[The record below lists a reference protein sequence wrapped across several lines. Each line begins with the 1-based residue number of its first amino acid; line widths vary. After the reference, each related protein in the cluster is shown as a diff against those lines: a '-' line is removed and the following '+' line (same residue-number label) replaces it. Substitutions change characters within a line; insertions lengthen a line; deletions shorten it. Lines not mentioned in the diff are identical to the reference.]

1 MHGVVGTAVPSHRA
15 SVQEDRV
22 LDTRK
27 DLAELMGNQ
36 DQRGVLFG
44 DFFKVV
50 EQLSLGQ
57 QIQTGCRFIEYQGL
71 GSPSDGSGQEGSAAL
86 AGGHGSEGTFGQ
98 RSDPHE
104 FHRLVSGGSHRFG
117 DEFWVGLE
125 FAGKESGQDS
135 LFGRESA
142 GSACVKMLV
151 DLSADE
157 PQSGPEVPDVP
168 FGLAEDADGPGLV
181 AFENGRIQVSGQEF
195 EQSRFARA
203 VGSED
208 GRVLS
213 EGDRQG

>member
-1 MHGVVGTAVPSHRA
+1 M
-15 SVQEDRV
+15 
-22 LDTRK
+22 LDTGK
-27 DLAELMGNQ
+27 DFAELMGDQNQ
-36 DQRGVLFG
+36 CRILFG

-57 QIQTGCRFIEYQGL
+57 QIQTGRWFIEDQGL
-71 GSPSDGSGQEGSAAL
+71 GSPSDGSGQEGSAAF
-86 AGGHGSEGTFGQ
+86 AGRHGSEGAFCQWG
-98 RSDPHE
+98 DPHE
-104 FHRLVSGGSHRFG
+104 FHGLVSGGSHRFG
-117 DEFWVGLE
+117 DEFRVGLE
-125 FAGKESGQDS
+125 FARKESGQDS

-157 PQSGPEVPDVP
+157 TQLGAEVPDVP
-168 FGLAEDADGPGLV
+168 FGLAEDADGPGLL

-195 EQSRFARA
+195 EQGRFARA

-208 GRVLS
+208 GRVFS

>member
-1 MHGVVGTAVPSHRA
+1 M
-15 SVQEDRV
+15 
-22 LDTRK
+22 LDTGK
-27 DLAELMGNQ
+27 DFAELMGDQNQ
-36 DQRGVLFG
+36 RRVLFG

-57 QIQTGCRFIEYQGL
+57 QIQTGGRFIEYQGL
-71 GSPSDGSGQEGSAAL
+71 GSPSDGSGQEGSAAF
-86 AGGHGSEGTFGQ
+86 AGGHGSEGAFCQWG
-98 RSDPHE
+98 DPHE
-104 FHRLVSGGSHRFG
+104 FHGLVSGGSHRFG
-117 DEFWVGLE
+117 DEFRVGLE

-157 PQSGPEVPDVP
+157 PQSGAEVPDVP
-168 FGLAEDADGPGLV
+168 FGLAEDADGPGLL
-181 AFENGRIQVSGQEF
+181 AFKNGRIQVSGQEF
-195 EQSRFARA
+195 EQGRFARA

-208 GRVLS
+208 GRVFS

>member
-1 MHGVVGTAVPSHRA
+1 M
-15 SVQEDRV
+15 
-22 LDTRK
+22 LDTGK
-27 DLAELMGNQ
+27 DFAELMGDQNQ
-36 DQRGVLFG
+36 RRILFG

-57 QIQTGCRFIEYQGL
+57 QIQTGGRFIEYQGL
-71 GSPSDGSGQEGSAAL
+71 RSPSDGSGQEGSAAF
-86 AGGHGSEGTFGQ
+86 AGGHGSEGAFCQWG
-98 RSDPHE
+98 DPHE
-104 FHRLVSGGSHRFG
+104 FHGLVSGGSHRFG
-117 DEFWVGLE
+117 DEFRVGLE
-125 FAGKESGQDS
+125 FARKESGQDS

-157 PQSGPEVPDVP
+157 PQSGAEVPDVP
-168 FGLAEDADGPGLV
+168 FGLAEDADGPGLL

-195 EQSRFARA
+195 EQGRFARA

-208 GRVLS
+208 GRVFS